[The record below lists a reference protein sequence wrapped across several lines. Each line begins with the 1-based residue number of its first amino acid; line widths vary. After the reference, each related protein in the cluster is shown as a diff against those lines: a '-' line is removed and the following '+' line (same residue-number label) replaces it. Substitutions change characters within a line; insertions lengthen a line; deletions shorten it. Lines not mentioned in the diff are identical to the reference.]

1 MQQNYTTIFLLRHG
15 ETVNTLDGPLRYN
28 GHFDVDITPK
38 ALAQMAQRGLE
49 LSRFKVS
56 TVYASDLTRCRL
68 GGEIIAEK
76 IGCPLILK
84 KNLREM
90 KMGDWEGLTLT
101 EVEERFPEQ
110 VTKKFADF
118 INYRIPGSETI
129 IEVETRVYPE
139 FDNLVS
145 QHRNETIVI
154 IAHGGVNL
162 LLLTRALGLPSSDI
176 FTLSQDFGCINQLQI
191 GDDFTRVVMINS
203 AGFHQ

>member
-1 MQQNYTTIFLLRHG
+1 MKKNYTTIFLLRHG

-38 ALAQMAQRGLE
+38 ALEQMAQRGRE

-68 GGEIIAEK
+68 GGEIIAEE

-84 KNLREM
+84 ENLREM
-90 KMGDWEGLTLT
+90 KMGDWEGLTLA
-101 EVEERFPEQ
+101 EVEKRFPEQ

-118 INYRIPGSETI
+118 HNYRIPGSETI
-129 IEVETRVYPE
+129 KEVEARIYPE
-139 FDNLVS
+139 FDDLIS

-154 IAHGGVNL
+154 VAHGGVNL
-162 LLLTRALGLPSSDI
+162 LLLTRALGLPSQDI
-176 FTLSQDFGCINQLQI
+176 FTLNQDFGCINQLHI
-191 GDDFTRVVMINS
+191 GDDFSKVVMMNS
-203 AGFHQ
+203 SGLH

>member
-1 MQQNYTTIFLLRHG
+1 MKKNYTTIFLLRHG

-38 ALAQMAQRGLE
+38 ALAQMAQRGRE
-49 LSRFKVS
+49 LSRFKVT

-90 KMGDWEGLTLT
+90 KMGDWEGLTLA
-101 EVEERFPEQ
+101 EVEVRFPEQ

-118 INYRIPGSETI
+118 HNYRIPGSETI
-129 IEVETRVYPE
+129 KEVEARIYPE
-139 FDNLVS
+139 FDDLIS

-154 IAHGGVNL
+154 VAHGGVNL
-162 LLLTRALGLPSSDI
+162 LLLTRALGLPSQDI
-176 FTLSQDFGCINQLQI
+176 FTLNQDFGCINQLHI
-191 GDDFTRVVMINS
+191 GDDFTKVVMMNS
-203 AGFHQ
+203 SGLH

>member
-1 MQQNYTTIFLLRHG
+1 MQKNYTTIFLLRHG

-38 ALAQMAQRGLE
+38 ALAQMTQRGNE
-49 LSRFKVS
+49 LSRFNVT

-84 KNLREM
+84 ENLREM
-90 KMGDWEGLTLT
+90 KMGDWEGLTLA

-118 INYRIPGSETI
+118 HNYRIPGSETI
-129 IEVETRVYPE
+129 KEVEARIYPE
-139 FDNLVS
+139 FDDIVA
-145 QHRNETIVI
+145 QHHHETIVI

-162 LLLTRALGLPSSDI
+162 LLLTRALGLPSRDI
-176 FTLSQDFGCINQLQI
+176 FTLNQDFGCINQLQI
-191 GDDFTRVVMINS
+191 GDDFSKVVMMNS
-203 AGFHQ
+203 SGIH

>member
-1 MQQNYTTIFLLRHG
+1 MPTNHTTIFLLRHG

-38 ALAQMAQRGLE
+38 ALAQMAQRGHE

-90 KMGDWEGLTLT
+90 KMGDWEGLTLA

-118 INYRIPGSETI
+118 LNYRIPGSETVK
-129 IEVETRVYPE
+129 EVEARIYPE
-139 FDNLVS
+139 FDDLVS

-162 LLLTRALGLPSSDI
+162 LLLTRALGLPSRDI
-176 FTLSQDFGCINQLQI
+176 FTLNQDFGCINQLQI
-191 GDDFTRVVMINS
+191 GDDFSKVIMMNS
-203 AGFHQ
+203 SGLH

>member
-1 MQQNYTTIFLLRHG
+1 MKKNYTTIFLLRHG

-38 ALAQMAQRGLE
+38 ALAQMAQRGHE
-49 LSRFKVS
+49 LSRFKVT

-76 IGCPLILK
+76 IDCPLILK

-90 KMGDWEGLTLT
+90 KMGDWEGLTLA

-118 INYRIPGSETI
+118 HNYRIPGSETI
-129 IEVETRVYPE
+129 KEVEARIYPE
-139 FDNLVS
+139 FDNLVA

-154 IAHGGVNL
+154 VAHGGVNL
-162 LLLTRALGLPSSDI
+162 LLLTRALGLPSQDI
-176 FTLSQDFGCINQLQI
+176 FTLNQDFGCINQLQI
-191 GDDFTRVVMINS
+191 GDDFSKVVMMNS
-203 AGFHQ
+203 SGIH

>member
-1 MQQNYTTIFLLRHG
+1 MPTNHTTIFLLRHG

-38 ALAQMAQRGLE
+38 ALAQMAQRGHE

-90 KMGDWEGLTLT
+90 KMGDWEGLTLA

-118 INYRIPGSETI
+118 LNYRIPGSETVK
-129 IEVETRVYPE
+129 EVEARIYPE
-139 FDNLVS
+139 FDDLVS

-162 LLLTRALGLPSSDI
+162 LLLTRALGLPSRDI
-176 FTLSQDFGCINQLQI
+176 FTLNQDFGCINQLQI
-191 GDDFTRVVMINS
+191 GDDFSKVVMMNS
-203 AGFHQ
+203 TGIH